1 MLYIKMICEELNVSE
16 EVARKIMDKMSIAG
30 FRFSSSPKET
40 IIEEATFLNTY
51 CM

>member
-1 MLYIKMICEELNVSE
+1 MFYKKMICEELSVSID
-16 EVARKIMDKMSIAG
+16 VAEKIMNKMSIGG
-30 FRFSSSPKET
+30 FRFSSSSKEA

>member
-1 MLYIKMICEELNVSE
+1 MFYKKMICEELNVDMN
-16 EVARKIMDKMSIAG
+16 VAEKIMNKMSIAG
-30 FRFSSSPKET
+30 FRFSSSSKEA

>member
-1 MLYIKMICEELNVSE
+1 MFYIKMISEELKISE
-16 EVARKIMDKMSIAG
+16 NVARKIMDKMSIAG
-30 FRFSSSPKET
+30 FRFSNSSKET